1 MKRLP
6 HNLILLISSIVL
18 LTSSCENKNKQQTD
32 HLVFRYNE
40 SKGISTLDPAYA
52 RNQTIIWPTHQLFNS
67 LVALDTNLKVN
78 PSIAKDWKIE
88 DTGKR
93 YTFFLRTDVYFH
105 DDACFPDSVGRKVT
119 AKDVKYS
126 LKRLTKPEVASPGA
140 WILNSVK
147 HIEIVNDS
155 TLTIALHYPFP
166 AFLGLLS
173 MQYASVIPH
182 EAIEYYGDRFRA
194 HPVGTGPFRFKYWK
208 EGEKLILRRNLRYF
222 EKDSQGNEL
231 PYLEAIAIS
240 FITDKQAEF
249 MEFLKGNLDFISGL
263 NPANKDELI
272 TREGKLTP
280 EYHDKIIMQTAP
292 YLNTEYL
299 GFMID
304 TSLLPYHPIVHDKR
318 IRQAVNY
325 GFDRK
330 KMMKYLRNNMGT
342 PANKGFVPL
351 GLATHHQEAAGYTHQ
366 PEKARKLLKEAGFPN
381 GKELPPLTLTTTS
394 DYLDLC
400 EYIQHQLAQVG
411 IPIEIEVNTGA
422 TYRDRMAH
430 GKLPFFRGSW
440 IADYPDA
447 ENYLA
452 LFYSDNKSPQ
462 GPNYTHFAS
471 PDYDKLYEQSMR
483 EPNDSIRLSL
493 YREMNDIITREAIVV
508 PLYYDK
514 VVRFLQPQVKGMPTN
529 PLNLLSLKTVRKDVY
544 PNR

>member
-1 MKRLP
+1 MKKI
-6 HNLILLISSIVL
+6 HYVL
-18 LTSSCENKNKQQTD
+18 SLAIPLSMLFLFSCQPKDTTQRD

-40 SKGISTLDPAYA
+40 SKGIPSLDPAYA

-67 LVALDTNLKVN
+67 LIALDSQLNIV
-78 PSIAKDWKIE
+78 PAIAKSWTVDKR
-88 DTGKR
+88 GKK
-93 YTFFLRTDVYFH
+93 YTFHLRTDVYFH
-105 DDACFPDSVGRKVT
+105 HDVCFPDSSGRKVV
-119 AKDVKYS
+119 AEDVKYS
-126 LKRLTKPEVASPGA
+126 LQRLTDPQIASPGA
-140 WILNSVK
+140 WILNAVK
-147 HIEIVNDS
+147 KIDSFNDS
-155 TLTIALHYPFP
+155 TLTITLHYPFP

-182 EAIEYYGDRFRA
+182 EAITYYGDAFRA

-208 EGEKLILRRNLRYF
+208 EGEKLILRRNKNYF
-222 EKDSQGNEL
+222 EKDSLGRSL
-231 PYLEAIAIS
+231 PYLEAIAIT

-272 TREGKLTP
+272 TREGHLTP
-280 EYHDKIIMQTAP
+280 KYKGKVQMQTAP

-299 GFMID
+299 GFMTD
-304 TSLLPYHPIVHDKR
+304 TNLLPYHPIAHERR

-330 KMMKYLRNNMGT
+330 KMMKYLRNNIGT

-351 GLATHHQEAAGYTHQ
+351 GLPAYDNNALGYTYQ
-366 PEKARKLLKEAGFPN
+366 PEKARQLLKEAGFP
-381 GKELPPLTLTTTS
+381 GGRDLPPITLTTTS

-452 LFYSDNKSPQ
+452 LFFSENKSPQ
-462 GPNYTHFAS
+462 GPNYTQFS
-471 PDYDKLYEQSMR
+471 NPQYDELYRKSMR
-483 EPNDSIRLSL
+483 EADDKKRMAL
-493 YREMNDIITREAIVV
+493 YRKMNDMISREAVVV
-508 PLYYDK
+508 PLYYDR
-514 VVRFLQPQVKGMPTN
+514 VVRFLQPGIEGLPTN
-529 PLNLLSLKTVRKDVY
+529 PLNLLTLKKARKHEHI
-544 PNR
+544 NR